1 MSKKK
6 RINQV
11 NAEIFNMKT
20 FFARNIKRYG
30 ITLLI
35 AAPIILVFN
44 YVMHDMVEGYNE
56 TVVFFVSFA
65 MLLFACLIALVIF
78 TKIDDRRR
86 RKEEAGEIDDSDPF
100 AD

>member
-6 RINQV
+6 KIKRV
-11 NAEIFNMKT
+11 NEEIFNMKL
-20 FFARNIKRYG
+20 FFAKNIKRYG

-44 YVMHDMVEGYNE
+44 YIMYDMVEGYNE

-65 MLLFACLIALVIF
+65 MLLLACLIALVVF
-78 TKIDDRRR
+78 TKIDDRKRK
-86 RKEEAGEIDDSDPF
+86 KEEEGEIDTSDPF

>member
-6 RINQV
+6 KIKRINE
-11 NAEIFNMKT
+11 EIFSMKL
-20 FFARNIKRYG
+20 FFAKNIKRYG

-35 AAPIILVFN
+35 TAPIILVFN
-44 YVMHDMVEGYNE
+44 YIMYDMVQGYNE

-65 MLLFACLIALVIF
+65 MLLFACLIALVVF
-78 TKIDDRRR
+78 TKIDDRK
-86 RKEEAGEIDDSDPF
+86 RKREEEGEIDTSDPF

>member
-6 RINQV
+6 KIKKINADV
-11 NAEIFNMKT
+11 FSMKL
-20 FFARNIKRYG
+20 FFAKNIKRYG

-35 AAPIILVFN
+35 AAPIVLIFN
-44 YVMHDMVEGYNE
+44 YIMYDIVEGYNE

-65 MLLFACLIALVIF
+65 MLLLACLIALVVF
-78 TKIDDRRR
+78 TKIDDRKKQ
-86 RKEEAGEIDDSDPF
+86 KEEEGEIDSSDPF